1 MMGKVVDHI
10 VSELKED
17 LDKANKDRK
26 HVREK
31 RKSNQMK
38 VDKLLA
44 EILETERIYVQDL
57 EQVCGDYAQLA
68 GVSGKH
74 NCLSLDRKK
83 EDKKLSRQFS
93 IRNSKSSQDYFMK
106 STGPVSNKE

>member
-10 VSELKED
+10 VSELQDD

-26 HVREK
+26 LVREK

-38 VDKLLA
+38 FDRLLA

-57 EQVCGDYAQLA
+57 EEVF
-68 GVSGKH
+68 
-74 NCLSLDRKK
+74 KK
-83 EDKKLSRQFS
+83 YLLVFTNLCVRSVLIMPS
-93 IRNSKSSQDYFMK
+93 
-106 STGPVSNKE
+106 

>member
-26 HVREK
+26 YVREK

-38 VDKLLA
+38 FDKLLA
-44 EILETERIYVQDL
+44 EILETERIYVEDL
-57 EQVCGDYAQLA
+57 EEVF
-68 GVSGKH
+68 
-74 NCLSLDRKK
+74 KK
-83 EDKKLSRQFS
+83 YLLVFTNLCVRSVLIMPS
-93 IRNSKSSQDYFMK
+93 
-106 STGPVSNKE
+106 

>member
-10 VSELKED
+10 VSELQDD

-38 VDKLLA
+38 FDRLLA

-57 EQVCGDYAQLA
+57 EEVF
-68 GVSGKH
+68 
-74 NCLSLDRKK
+74 K
-83 EDKKLSRQFS
+83 EYLLVFTNLCVRSVLIMPS
-93 IRNSKSSQDYFMK
+93 
-106 STGPVSNKE
+106 